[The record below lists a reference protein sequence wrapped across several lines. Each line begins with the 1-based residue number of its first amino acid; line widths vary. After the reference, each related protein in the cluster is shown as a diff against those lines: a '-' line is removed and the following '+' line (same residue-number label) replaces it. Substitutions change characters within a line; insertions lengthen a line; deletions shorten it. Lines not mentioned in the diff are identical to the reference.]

1 MASSMN
7 SQQRW
12 SSLRIPCAG
21 MFCSTD
27 AGAFKVSPASPVPGV
42 IFSPYVKL
50 GLPGGNITVGN
61 NSAPGVATA
70 GSYKNTAVISNF
82 EYGFETAN
90 HGFKCSIEILDS
102 GGAMY
107 RFILGALNKTVAFMK
122 DDSKTCWFDFGWIIQ
137 NKNNSVKLRSVLSL
151 FNAVIHGVPLNIQT
165 TFEGGNVK
173 IKFDI
178 MAPTVIPIVHDTVN
192 GSESNLM
199 DLKTAL
205 RKLFLETDPKVG
217 ELEFRSLDGS
227 GFSAFEFKNSMGGA
241 NGPNGIWKM
250 NQQDKM
256 NTARMWL
263 APYLTK
269 NNKSFLFTYE
279 SLGPI
284 DKDATK
290 IVIQEDPT
298 EKTDCCKRV
307 IAQFVVNGGNDSTV
321 LSFSPNVSW
330 FPDSGGGGSSSTG
343 GSEAEKEKIE
353 ANEPKDFK
361 AKRVKQKASQTITNA
376 TIPENLWNHAP
387 PGEHGNIMKESA
399 LINANLAEKAALG
412 RAAPFEADLKIYGD
426 PFWAYPL
433 DLLGSS
439 VSVLFL
445 NPYIPMQ
452 NKGTGGYM
460 EWLAMP
466 KCNATLSNKNYMILG
481 INHQIQNGQFVT
493 TFKLKLNVP
502 NIDTFAGDK
511 LGDSC
516 GSEKYIGQQSSG
528 NPQPA
533 SGISVALDSQNTDP
547 NFLKA

>member
-12 SSLRIPCAG
+12 SSLKIPCTQ
-21 MFCSTD
+21 MFCSD
-27 AGAFKVSPASPVPGV
+27 NNGGFKVSPASPVPGV
-42 IFSPYVKL
+42 IFSPYVRI

-61 NSAPGVATA
+61 NSSDGVAGT

-102 GGAMY
+102 GGSMY
-107 RFILGALNKTVAFMK
+107 RFILGALNQTVRFMK
-122 DDSKTCWFDFGWIIQ
+122 EDAKTCWFDFGWIIQ
-137 NKNNSVKLRSVLSL
+137 KKNNFVELRSVSSL
-151 FNAVIHGVPLNIQT
+151 FNSVIHGVPLNVQT

-178 MAPTVIPIVHDTVN
+178 MAPTVLPIVHDTVS
-192 GSESNLM
+192 GGESNLM
-199 DLKTAL
+199 NLKTAL
-205 RKLFLETDPKVG
+205 TNLFTKIDPKVD
-217 ELEFRSLDGS
+217 ELVFRSSDGS
-227 GFSAFEFKNSMGGA
+227 GFPDFEFKNSMGGA

-256 NTARMWL
+256 NVARMWL
-263 APYLTK
+263 SPYLTK
-269 NNKSFLFTYE
+269 NNKSFLFSYE
-279 SLGPI
+279 SLIEIGKP
-284 DKDATK
+284 TK
-290 IVIQEDPT
+290 LSIVIQEDPT
-298 EKTDCCKRV
+298 VKKDCCKRV

-321 LSFSPNVSW
+321 LSFSPSVSW
-330 FPDSGGGGSSSTG
+330 FPDSGGGGGASTG
-343 GSEAEKEKIE
+343 GSQAGNEKIE
-353 ANEPKDFK
+353 SNTSKDY
-361 AKRVKQKASQTITNA
+361 AENRVKQKASQTFKNA
-376 TIPENLWNHAP
+376 TISDNLWNHAP
-387 PGEHGNIMKESA
+387 PSEHGKIMDQSS
-399 LINANLAEKAALG
+399 IVVDDLATTAALG

-445 NPYIPMQ
+445 NPYIPMR
-452 NKGTGGYM
+452 KGNM

-493 TFKLKLNVP
+493 TFKLKLNLP
-502 NIDTFAGDK
+502 NIDGFAGAG
-511 LGDSC
+511 LGDDC
-516 GSEKYIGQQSSG
+516 GGERYINQQIING
-528 NPQPA
+528 TPQPA
-533 SGISVALDSQNTDP
+533 GAVSAAFDSQDTNPT
-547 NFLKA
+547 LKA